1 MLDVTAD
8 GLLTPVAARRKN
20 YDLPLRDSMS

>member
-8 GLLTPVAARRKN
+8 GLLTPVAARPEN
-20 YDLPLRDSMS
+20 HDPPLRDSMS